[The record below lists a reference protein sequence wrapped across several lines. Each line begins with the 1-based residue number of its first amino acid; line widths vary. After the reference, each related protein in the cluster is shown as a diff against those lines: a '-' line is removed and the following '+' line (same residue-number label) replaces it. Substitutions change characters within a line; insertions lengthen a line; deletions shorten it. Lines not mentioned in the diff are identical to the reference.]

1 MTQIRSNP
9 LRHENAQAVGVR
21 TGSVV
26 WTIERRAVLAA
37 QPELAFD
44 RRSRRPVDLRVHFG
58 AEAPAFAELVDA
70 QAGVRTPI
78 ELASPRVTFV
88 DAGPYTH
95 VEIASGAEV
104 VLGATLK
111 REDAGTRMLYARTG
125 LLARLGIR
133 GGRYPAPAFEARP

>member
-1 MTQIRSNP
+1 MTRVRSNP
-9 LRHENAQAVGVR
+9 AKREASPALGVR

-26 WTIERRAVLAA
+26 WTVERRAMLAA
-37 QPELAFD
+37 QPELPFD
-44 RRSRRPVDLRVHFG
+44 RRSRRPIELRIRFDESG
-58 AEAPAFAELVDA
+58 RLGAELVDP

-95 VEIASGAEV
+95 VEIASGAEC

-111 REDAGTRMLYARTG
+111 REDAGTRLLYARTG
-125 LLARLGIR
+125 LLARLGVK
-133 GGRYPAPAFEARP
+133 GGRYPAPAFEA

>member
-9 LRHENAQAVGVR
+9 LRHENSQAVGVR

-37 QPELAFD
+37 QPDLAFD
-44 RRSRRPVDLRVHFG
+44 RRSRRPVELRIQFG
-58 AEAPAFAELVDA
+58 AEASAFAELVDP

-95 VEIASGAEV
+95 VEIVAGAES
-104 VLGATLK
+104 VLGATVKIEGASARL
-111 REDAGTRMLYARTG
+111 LYARTG
-125 LLARLGIR
+125 LVARLGIK
-133 GGRYPAPAFEARP
+133 GGRYPAPTFELKG